1 MSSGSAKS
9 SMDALKAKNL
19 PPALATPQEPVVR
32 MVQMTEEEWM
42 RLSDTVQRLEALTIR
57 EQTERRMLEVQTR
70 QYTER
75 MQRAA
80 QDQTE
85 SAKAAIRQIQNEAME
100 QVGRASAKAFDVIDK
115 RIARDEMLW
124 WLRLALTALP
134 VILVLLLWVCLGFK
148 LV

>member
-19 PPALATPQEPVVR
+19 PLALATPQEPAVR

-57 EQTERRMLEVQTR
+57 EQTERRMLEAQTR
-70 QYTER
+70 QYTES

-85 SAKAAIRQIQNEAME
+85 GAKAAIRQIQNEAME
-100 QVGRASAKAFDVIDK
+100 QVGRASAKASDVIDK